1 MTSRVQLIAKVVG
14 ITKIWV
20 NLALA
25 THMTTVRHHKIYF
38 DKENKL

>member
-1 MTSRVQLIAKVVG
+1 MTSWVQLIANVVG
-14 ITKIWV
+14 NTKIWV

-25 THMTTVRHHKIYF
+25 AHMTTVRDHIIYF